1 VLQRVTPVVAQVGT
15 QTKQQTL
22 AQSKVENAAPPWWA
36 AQVRAVQMQLQ
47 VQQIPALVA
56 VAEVSPEA
64 EVKVTTPVVL
74 EVPDLLWF
82 DTHCLQCQRLT

>member
-22 AQSKVENAAPPWWA
+22 AQSKVENVAPPWWA
-36 AQVRAVQMQLQ
+36 AQVHAVQMQLQ
-47 VQQIPALVA
+47 VQSILD
-56 VAEVSPEA
+56 
-64 EVKVTTPVVL
+64 L
-74 EVPDLLWF
+74 EVAAADSTEVQVITSVLLAVPELLLC

>member
-22 AQSKVENAAPPWWA
+22 AQSKVENVAPPWWV
-36 AQVRAVQMQLQ
+36 AQVHAVQMQLQ
-47 VQQIPALVA
+47 VQSILDLEVAAADSTEVQVITPVLVA
-56 VAEVSPEA
+56 VPE
-64 EVKVTTPVVL
+64 
-74 EVPDLLWF
+74 LLLC

>member
-22 AQSKVENAAPPWWA
+22 AQSKVGNVAPPWWV
-36 AQVRAVQMQLQ
+36 AQVHAVQMQLQ
-47 VQQIPALVA
+47 VQSILDLEVA
-56 VAEVSPEA
+56 AADSTEVQ
-64 EVKVTTPVVL
+64 VITPVL
-74 EVPDLLWF
+74 LAVPELLLC